1 MPQNATVMAFR
12 KRLKSYG
19 YKEIEIWKIAGYI
32 DLYQVRAKEPLGN
45 QLIRVEMNSTQMHNS
60 FR

>member
-1 MPQNATVMAFR
+1 MAQSTTVMAFR
-12 KRLKSYG
+12 KRLKSFG
-19 YKEIEIWKIAGYI
+19 YKEIQILKIPGYI
-32 DLYQVRAKEPLGN
+32 DKYAIKAVEPLGN

>member
-1 MPQNATVMAFR
+1 MAQSTTVMAFR

-19 YKEIEIWKIAGYI
+19 YTNIEIMKIYGYV
-32 DLYQVRAKEPLGN
+32 DRYNVRATEPLGKN
-45 QLIRVEMNSTQMHNS
+45 RVVAEYTSTQMHNS